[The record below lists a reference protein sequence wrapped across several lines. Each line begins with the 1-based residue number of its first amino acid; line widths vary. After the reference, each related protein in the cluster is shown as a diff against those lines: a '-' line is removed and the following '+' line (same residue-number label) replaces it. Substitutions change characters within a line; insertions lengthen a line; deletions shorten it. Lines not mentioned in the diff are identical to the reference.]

1 MGAYKGEKMNIVF
14 ICHGNICRSPMA
26 EYIFKDLLER
36 QGSAALHAVSSAA
49 VTNEE
54 IGNDV
59 YPPAKRCL
67 LSHDV
72 PCPPRAAHRVTAKEI
87 ESADLLLCMDRSNLR
102 RLETI
107 SPLAVPKAHLL
118 GEYGLGGAEIEDP
131 WYTGNFSRVYD
142 QIALCCETLLSVTQ
156 KG

>member
-1 MGAYKGEKMNIVF
+1 MKVVF

-26 EYIFKDLLER
+26 EYIFAWLVKK
-36 QGSAALHAVSSAA
+36 QGNETRYEISSAA

-59 YPPAKRCL
+59 YPPAKKVL
-67 LSHDV
+67 ATHEI
-72 PCPPRAAHRVTAKEI
+72 PCPSRAAHRITPNEI
-87 ESADLLLCMDRSNLR
+87 READILLCMDTSNLR
-102 RLETI
+102 RLEAI
-107 SPLAVPKAHLL
+107 SPYAVPKAHLL

-142 QIALCCETLLSVTQ
+142 QIALCCEELLKKTSD
-156 KG
+156 